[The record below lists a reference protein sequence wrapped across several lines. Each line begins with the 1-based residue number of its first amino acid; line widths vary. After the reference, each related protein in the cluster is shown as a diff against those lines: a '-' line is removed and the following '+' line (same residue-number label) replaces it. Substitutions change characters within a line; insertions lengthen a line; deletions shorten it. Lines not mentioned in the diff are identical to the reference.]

1 MDYEAVIGLEVHAQL
16 STLSKI
22 FCGCSTKF
30 GAPPNT
36 HTCPVCLGMPG
47 VLPVLNK
54 KAVDFA
60 IRMGLATNCSISPK
74 CRFARKNYFY
84 PDLPKGYQISQYE
97 LPLCEH
103 GWVEIET
110 ASGKKR
116 IGITRI
122 HLEEDAGKLIHDP
135 YRPVSRVDLN
145 RAGTP
150 LMEIVSEP
158 DMRTPEE
165 AGAYLRVLH
174 AILRYLD
181 ISDANMEEGNFRCD
195 ANISIRPK
203 GQEEFGTRAELK
215 NMNSFR
221 NVERALAY
229 EIERQT
235 ILLEEGGQ
243 VIQET
248 RLYDAA
254 ANRTHPMRGKE
265 DAHDYRYFP
274 DPDLVPVMVDEAWIE
289 EQRQALPEL
298 PGQRRARLADQYG
311 LAQDDAAFLCTAR
324 ETADYF
330 EQCAGMCQN
339 YKAVFNWVSGE
350 LTALLNARNLNIA
363 QCPISATDLAELL
376 KLIENGTI
384 SGKIAKTVFEKMAVS
399 GQSPAQIVKE
409 SGLVQVTDS
418 AVIEKAVDEV
428 LAAHPEEVAA
438 YKGGKKKLMG
448 FFVGKIMQKTQGKA
462 NPNLVNQLVSAKLE
476 Q

>member
-1 MDYEAVIGLEVHAQL
+1 
-16 STLSKI
+16 
-22 FCGCSTKF
+22 
-30 GAPPNT
+30 
-36 HTCPVCLGMPG
+36 
-47 VLPVLNK
+47 
-54 KAVDFA
+54 
-60 IRMGLATNCSISPK
+60 
-74 CRFARKNYFY
+74 
-84 PDLPKGYQISQYE
+84 
-97 LPLCEH
+97 
-103 GWVEIET
+103 
-110 ASGKKR
+110 
-116 IGITRI
+116 
-122 HLEEDAGKLIHDP
+122 GKLIHDP

-165 AGAYLRVLH
+165 AGAYLKVLH

-195 ANISIRPK
+195 ANVSIRPK
-203 GQEEFGTRAELK
+203 GQDEFGTRAELK

-243 VIQET
+243 VVQET

-274 DPDLVPVMVDEAWIE
+274 DPDLVPVMVDNAWIE
-289 EQRQALPEL
+289 EQRRALPEL
-298 PGQRRARLADQYG
+298 PHARRSRFMAQYG
-311 LAQDDAAFLCTAR
+311 LSEADAAFLCASR

-330 EQCAGMCQN
+330 EQCAQLSQN
-339 YKAVFNWVSGE
+339 FKAVFNWISGE
-350 LTALLNARNLNIA
+350 LTALLNARNLDIT
-363 QCPISATDLAELL
+363 QCPISAHNLSELL
-376 KLIENGTI
+376 KLIEDGTI
-384 SGKIAKTVFEKMAVS
+384 SGKIAKTVFEKMAQS
-399 GQSPAQIVKE
+399 GQGPVKIVEE
-409 SGLVQVTDS
+409 SGLVQVTDEG
-418 AVIEKAVDEV
+418 VIAKAVDEV

-462 NPNLVNQLVSAKLE
+462 NPKLVNQLVSEKLE